1 MVSLIELIEKD
12 GSLLRSNT
20 ETPVQAQ
27 AVREPRFLYYVI
39 PLEDGKLWRDRIIRS
54 ALERE
59 REYNAIP
66 ANAYMFGISEIAE
79 IFFDPNSLWAKI
91 TGNRK
96 QYWRWRTP
104 VQFYSLL
111 GEKE

>member
-1 MVSLIELIEKD
+1 MVNLIELIEKE
-12 GSLLRSNT
+12 GKLLRADT
-20 ETPVQAQ
+20 ETLVQAR
-27 AVREPRFLYYVI
+27 AVREPRSLFYVI
-39 PLEDGKLWRDRIIRS
+39 PLDDGKLWRDTIIRR

-59 REYNAIP
+59 VEYNAIF

-79 IFFDPNSLWAKI
+79 IFFEPNSLWAKI

-104 VQFYSLL
+104 VQFYKLK
-111 GEKE
+111 G